1 MPSLNG
7 EGTQSRCCCGCVW
20 KIQSAAYNVYWAC
33 MCILIDTHMY
43 SFSVYFFFLLS
54 LYLYVYSHT
63 PILVQMALFTFICKS
78 YLSFHIHAS
87 RPISNVFFFFSNVFW
102 WWNTSSHKK
111 HICFFFFFWLRESE
125 ISCVCVAFM
134 KLLDPKAKVTC
145 SLLLEYNP
153 WIQLSRRLGD
163 NPLHDECTED
173 GVDYLP
179 TLQ

>member
-1 MPSLNG
+1 MVQHYLCHILLTKEVDSLCRFEGVEKMMPSLNG

-102 WWNTSSHKK
+102 W
-111 HICFFFFFWLRESE
+111 
-125 ISCVCVAFM
+125 
-134 KLLDPKAKVTC
+134 
-145 SLLLEYNP
+145 
-153 WIQLSRRLGD
+153 
-163 NPLHDECTED
+163 
-173 GVDYLP
+173 
-179 TLQ
+179 